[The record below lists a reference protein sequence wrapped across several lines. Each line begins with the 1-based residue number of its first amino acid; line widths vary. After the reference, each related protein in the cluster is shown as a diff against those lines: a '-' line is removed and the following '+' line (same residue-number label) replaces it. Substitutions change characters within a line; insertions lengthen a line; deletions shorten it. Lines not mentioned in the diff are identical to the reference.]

1 MSSTPIETLVKET
14 RAAFIIAKADGQLD
28 AGEVI
33 QIAIELSQKVQKLA
47 NLSGSEK
54 KALLLL
60 SLKRGLETSGG
71 LDSLP
76 GFETASA
83 ETKRAFEDEL
93 LKAASA
99 TIDAVFAAV
108 SGKLDLR
115 KPSSWAFCLPAC
127 LSIAKTVVPKDQAL
141 LIQAVEYASTVV
153 KAPKEEPAETPVT
166 KVEEVAPTVPDVAP
180 VSVADATI
188 PGTAET
194 QGSS

>member
-14 RAAFIIAKADGQLD
+14 RAAFVIAKADGQLD

-33 QIAIELSQKVQKLA
+33 QIAVELSQKVQKLS

-54 KALLLL
+54 KSLLLL

-115 KPSSWAFCLPAC
+115 KPRSWAFCLPAC
-127 LSIAKTVVPKDQAL
+127 LSIAKTVLPKDQAL
-141 LIQAVEYASTVV
+141 LNQAAEYAGKVLKTSEDPV
-153 KAPKEEPAETPVT
+153 ETPVT
-166 KVEEVAPTVPDVAP
+166 KVEEVTPTAP
-180 VSVADATI
+180 DATI
-188 PGTAET
+188 PGTAEV

>member
-1 MSSTPIETLVKET
+1 MASPIETLVKET

-54 KALLLL
+54 KSLLLL
-60 SLKRGLETSGG
+60 SLKRGLESSGG

-83 ETKRAFEDEL
+83 EAKRAFEDEL

-127 LSIAKTVVPKDQAL
+127 LSVVKTVLPKDQAL
-141 LIQAVEYASTVV
+141 LIQAAECASKVL
-153 KAPKEEPAETPVT
+153 KAPVEEPETSAVT
-166 KVEEVAPTVPDVAP
+166 KVEDVTPTVPDVAP
-180 VSVADATI
+180 VPAPDATI

-194 QGSS
+194 PGSS

>member
-1 MSSTPIETLVKET
+1 MSSPIEVLVKET
-14 RAAFIIAKADGQLD
+14 CAAFIIAKADGELD

-33 QIAIELSQKVQKLA
+33 RIAIDLSQKIQKLA

-60 SLKRGLETSGG
+60 SLKRGLDTSGG

-76 GFETASA
+76 AFKDASPEA
-83 ETKRAFEDEL
+83 KRAFEEEL

-115 KPSSWAFCLPAC
+115 NPRSWAFCLPAC
-127 LSIAKTVVPKDQAL
+127 LSVVKTVLPKDQL
-141 LIQAVEYASTVV
+141 LLTQAAEYANTLLKPTPELSLVESSVTAV
-153 KAPKEEPAETPVT
+153 KETT
-166 KVEEVAPTVPDVAP
+166 PTVP
-180 VSVADATI
+180 
-188 PGTAET
+188 GTAT
-194 QGSS
+194 S

>member
-1 MSSTPIETLVKET
+1 MSSSPIESLVKET

-33 QIAIELSQKVQKLA
+33 QIAIELSQKIQKIA

-54 KALLLL
+54 KSLLLL
-60 SLKRGLETSGG
+60 SLKRGLESSGG

-76 GFETASA
+76 AFNNASA
-83 ETKRAFEDEL
+83 EVKQAFEDEV

-99 TIDAVFAAV
+99 TIDAIFAAV

-127 LSIAKTVVPKDQAL
+127 LSIAKTILPKDQAIL
-141 LIQAVEYASTVV
+141 NQAAEYASKALKVGEETLEKPVLIKVEDDEATTTVV
-153 KAPKEEPAETPVT
+153 A
-166 KVEEVAPTVPDVAP
+166 
-180 VSVADATI
+180 VSDATL
-188 PGTAET
+188 PGTVEKAA
-194 QGSS
+194 SSS

>member
-1 MSSTPIETLVKET
+1 MSSTPIEALIKET

-33 QIAIELSQKVQKLA
+33 QIAVELSQKIQKLA

-54 KALLLL
+54 KSLLLL
-60 SLKRGLETSGG
+60 SLKRGLEASGG

-76 GFETASA
+76 AFKSASA
-83 ETKRAFEDEL
+83 ETKRAFEEEL

-115 KPSSWAFCLPAC
+115 NPRSWAFCLPAC
-127 LSIAKTVVPKDQAL
+127 LSIAKTVLPKDQVL
-141 LIQAVEYASTVV
+141 LTQAAEYANTVL
-153 KAPKEEPAETPVT
+153 KAKLDEPVETSVVT
-166 KVEEVAPTVPDVAP
+166 QIEEVTPADITVP
-180 VSVADATI
+180 
-188 PGTAET
+188 GTVEKVN
-194 QGSS
+194 SS